1 MYDHSQL
8 SLFAFIILI
17 SSSGN
22 LRSFRELI
30 SGGGG
35 GIFPYL
41 SLFPGNA
48 RNEARCGVRSHIESK
63 GLASCHLYIQIS
75 VIADSE
81 INGRTSRIRLRL
93 ESNMSVCNLIKNM
106 R

>member
-35 GIFPYL
+35 DF
-41 SLFPGNA
+41 
-48 RNEARCGVRSHIESK
+48 
-63 GLASCHLYIQIS
+63 S
-75 VIADSE
+75 VSE
-81 INGRTSRIRLRL
+81 FIPR
-93 ESNMSVCNLIKNM
+93 
-106 R
+106 